1 MRVPVEW
8 NRELEE
14 PRCLCVAL
22 VPLSMCKVLRSAL
35 GSGCFCK
42 YFSKSVFVFFFFS
55 YLRPFKKG
63 KEQNETDFN
72 ILDIAWN
79 FADDSCLWRGPH
91 L

>member
-35 GSGCFCK
+35 G
-42 YFSKSVFVFFFFS
+42 
-55 YLRPFKKG
+55 
-63 KEQNETDFN
+63 
-72 ILDIAWN
+72 
-79 FADDSCLWRGPH
+79 
-91 L
+91 